1 MLHNLL
7 WRQHNHECVLA
18 VYSGVS
24 GRGRENMNLQ
34 HPGEQQRH
42 QTAASAVQCAP
53 ICYKV
58 TRRPE
63 QRGFTV
69 PGTPCWMCLLVI
81 SWLWI
86 YHLRQH
92 AKEAPKY
99 VKLLSSR
106 GIGTAI
112 QKSKRWFDLKNLNCR
127 GLFWALREGSLTALD
142 RTPMSTAVFR
152 MQV

>member
-7 WRQHNHECVLA
+7 WRQHNHECICCILW
-18 VYSGVS
+18 SEWE
-24 GRGRENMNLQ
+24 RRENMNLR

-42 QTAASAVQCAP
+42 QTAASVPPSAARWP
-53 ICYKV
+53 G
-58 TRRPE
+58 E
-63 QRGFTV
+63 QNNKTSRSFTV
-69 PGTPCWMCLLVI
+69 PGTPCWMCLLVF
-81 SWLWI
+81 SWLRI

-99 VKLLSSR
+99 VNLLSSR
-106 GIGTAI
+106 GGMVI
-112 QKSKRWFDLKNLNCR
+112 QKSKWWKKLNCR
-127 GLFWALREGSLTALD
+127 GLFLALCEGSLTALD